1 MRVTKTKEISVMIK
15 KWISVA
21 MILVFAG
28 MLMACG
34 VSKAEDE
41 QKGSAIPFEGDLTK
55 IMSAI
60 YENSGIEELPNL
72 VNTELSTE
80 NIAYY
85 VGTDQVTFEAGLA
98 SEPMIN
104 AIAHSIVLIK
114 VEDGTDIEQA
124 KETIKSTVDPRKWIC
139 VGVEEDK
146 IVVDNIGNLIIVIL
160 DEQSEKFHDAFK
172 GLSE

>member
-15 KWISVA
+15 KWISVV
-21 MILVFAG
+21 MILAFAG
-28 MLMACG
+28 VLMACG

-80 NIAYY
+80 NVAYFI
-85 VGTDQVTFEAGLA
+85 GTDQVTFEAGLA

-104 AIAHSIVLIK
+104 AIGSVS
-114 VEDGTDIEQA
+114 V
-124 KETIKSTVDPRKWIC
+124 
-139 VGVEEDK
+139 
-146 IVVDNIGNLIIVIL
+146 
-160 DEQSEKFHDAFK
+160 
-172 GLSE
+172 